1 MSQSYQGKR
10 DISPGPCPPDEFSGR
25 FDERKMLLEVLQ
37 RATDHGQAIDH
48 GQLVI
53 VSGRR
58 GSGKSSFLNW
68 AEYVILNGKDGSDS
82 PAIKKDFY
90 ETTGMVFTTCRE
102 LLTNLKEHQKF
113 GWFRKLL
120 DDPSIRKSID
130 AALDVLE
137 KLSSLTGPYGIAINA
152 GVAPAK
158 RLVSEETFD
167 YSDLLSSFLR
177 IFRGLSKVLIEEN
190 RFLAILLDDVQWSSE
205 PDFLF
210 IKDLIR
216 SLPANIVLIIAFR
229 METDSEKKYTEMKN
243 ELYRFS
249 YTELKLGGMINKEIK
264 EFAAQR
270 YNLPIDDP
278 TADFLSLNI
287 GDPICLVG
295 CFNLLQERE
304 LEPNLENFRDIYL
317 SALDPARCI
326 YTGLDSR
333 WQDRVNS
340 LCILY
345 PPLKLA
351 VISCMLKEQDLIR
364 LKEEL
369 DQSFV
374 FKKLETE
381 LYDFAYPSLREYRRK
396 ELPRSTIKKL
406 SSQAAKCLKR
416 RLR

>member
-1 MSQSYQGKR
+1 MSQSYHGKR
-10 DISPGPCPPDEFSGR
+10 EISSGPCPPDEFSGR
-25 FDERKMLLEVLQ
+25 FDERKRLLEVLQ
-37 RATDHGQAIDH
+37 RATDHGQALDR
-48 GQLVI
+48 GQVVI

-68 AEYVILNGKDGSDS
+68 AEYEILNGKDGSEC

-90 ETTGMVFTTCRE
+90 ETTGMVYTTCRE
-102 LLTNLKEHQKF
+102 LLANLKEHQKF
-113 GWFRKLL
+113 GWFKKSL
-120 DDPSIRKSID
+120 DDPNIRNSID

-137 KLSSLTGPYGIAINA
+137 KLSSLAGPYSIAINA

-158 RLVSEETFD
+158 RLVSEKNFD
-167 YSDLLSSFLR
+167 YSNLLSSFLR
-177 IFRGLSKVLIEEN
+177 IFRGLSKELIGKN

-229 METDSEKKYTEMKN
+229 LETDSEKKYAEMKN

-249 YTELKLGGMINKEIK
+249 YTEFRLGGMINKEIK

-270 YNLPIDDP
+270 YNLPIDDQ
-278 TADFLSLNI
+278 TADFLSIKI

-295 CFNLLQERE
+295 CFNLLQKRE
-304 LEPNLENFRDIYL
+304 LEPNIENFRDIYL

-345 PPLKLA
+345 PPLQLM
-351 VISCMLKEQDLIR
+351 VISCMLREQDLVR

-369 DQSFV
+369 DQSLV

-396 ELPRSTIKKL
+396 ELPRSTIKEL
-406 SSQAAKCLKR
+406 NSQAAKCLKR
-416 RLR
+416 LR